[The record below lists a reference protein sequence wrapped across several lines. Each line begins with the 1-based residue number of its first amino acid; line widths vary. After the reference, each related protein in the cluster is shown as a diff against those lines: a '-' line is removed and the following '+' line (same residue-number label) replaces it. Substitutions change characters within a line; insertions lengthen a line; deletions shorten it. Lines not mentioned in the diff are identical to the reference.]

1 LDRELSCCLALTRQR
16 VACHVLL
23 PCAAG
28 WCNKTNEKGRAEE
41 DTQNGGPF
49 GMIASPRPTP
59 GASEIPATPLLE
71 IAQLTMRFGG
81 IVALENVSFT
91 VSKGRIAGLIG
102 PNGAGKTTLFNCL
115 SRLYRPER
123 GDIRLNGRSL
133 RQCAAADMAAMGI
146 GRTFQS
152 PALFGSMTVL
162 DNVKVGGHARG
173 RNGAV
178 IDALTVPSGRREER
192 ELDEAARAMLAFV
205 GLEADTAR
213 PAAALSFAAR
223 KRVELAR
230 ALTVRPSLL
239 LLDEPAGGLN
249 HEEVGELGAL
259 IRSVRDQLAITILLV
274 EHHMGLVM
282 SLSEQ
287 VVVLNFGR
295 VIADGTPAVVRAD
308 PAVAEA
314 YLGTRH

>member
-1 LDRELSCCLALTRQR
+1 MPD
-16 VACHVLL
+16 
-23 PCAAG
+23 
-28 WCNKTNEKGRAEE
+28 
-41 DTQNGGPF
+41 D
-49 GMIASPRPTP
+49 I
-59 GASEIPATPLLE
+59 LLE
-71 IAQLTMRFGG
+71 TRDLTMDFG
-81 IVALENVSFT
+81 ALRALNHVDLQ
-91 VSKGRIAGLIG
+91 VPRGRVHSVIG

-123 GDIRLNGRSL
+123 GDIRLNGQSL
-133 RQCAAADMAAMGI
+133 RQCAASDMAQMGI

-152 PALFGSMTVL
+152 PALFASMTVL
-162 DNVKVGGHARG
+162 NNIKVGGHARG
-173 RNGAV
+173 RGGAF
-178 IDALTVPSGRREER
+178 IDALTLPSSRREER
-192 ELDEAARAMLAFV
+192 ELDEAARAMLGFV
-205 GLEADTAR
+205 GLESAAER
-213 PAAALSFAAR
+213 PAAALTFAAR

-230 ALTVRPSLL
+230 ALAVRPSLL

-249 HEEVGELGAL
+249 HDEVSELGAL
-259 IRSVRDQLAITILLV
+259 IRSVRDRLAITILLV

-295 VIADGTPAVVRAD
+295 VIADGTPDQVRTN